1 MPNQKLSHIS
11 VYFLFTWLA
20 MSSALAEVG
29 EPCAR
34 VAGVVGMVS
43 YNQGYAIANG
53 EKLNQGSQIRTG
65 ENSRILLT
73 LRDRSELEI
82 GDNTELTLSACENV
96 QDSVRINLALQ
107 YGIVRVKVSKDKK
120 NQNREFK
127 LNTPTSTLGVRG
139 TEFYVTW
146 QQDPSGLLA
155 ERVAVSEGKVEIS
168 SNLDLGNTL
177 LVEKGSEFRAEG
189 RIRESGAAFKV
200 EPNGAPQVDKFTSSE
215 QEELEEYFQ
224 TEYPVSSAADQ
235 DSPRDIDSDLE
246 DKKIQQED
254 DSGIDFQNEDSFI
267 DNQEGIR
274 SEQYVR
280 RAILSTIVNTTGK
293 FDFNRIYMNH
303 LMGFSAI
310 YQMQNG
316 PRKFTKYTSGMQG
329 LSLGYVTKGGHAFEL
344 GLEASAVSNIFAGY
358 RYIWRPEKFSMWPF
372 FGAGVGTEI
381 SSVRL
386 SQGPS
391 EAESYGRL
399 GGMKQ
404 MGFGTLGVLIPV
416 VEVGIKAELRA
427 NFYGFDRM
435 VLTQGLG
442 LIIFI

>member
-1 MPNQKLSHIS
+1 MPNTKLLQIPI
-11 VYFLFTWLA
+11 FLILSWF
-20 MSSALAEVG
+20 ALTDASAEVG

-53 EKLNQGSQIRTG
+53 EKLNQGARIRTG

-73 LRDRSELEI
+73 LRDKSQLEI
-82 GDNTELTLSACENV
+82 GDNSELTLSACETI
-96 QDSVRINLALQ
+96 QESIRMNLELEF
-107 YGIVRVKVSKDKK
+107 GIVRVKVSKDVK
-120 NQNREFK
+120 NQKREFK
-127 LNTPTSTLGVRG
+127 VKTPTSVLGVRG
-139 TEFYVTW
+139 TEFYVIW

-155 ERVAVSEGKVEIS
+155 ERVAVSEGQVEINS
-168 SNLDLGNTL
+168 LFDQGNTL
-177 LVEKGSEFRAEG
+177 VLDGGSELRAEG
-189 RIRESGAAFKV
+189 RVREAASEARV
-200 EPNGAPQVDKFTSSE
+200 EPNGPPQVDKFTSAE
-215 QEELEEYFQ
+215 REELEEYFQ
-224 TEYPVSSAADQ
+224 TEYPVSSGTNEDPEREL
-235 DSPRDIDSDLE
+235 DSNLE
-246 DKKIQQED
+246 DKKLEED
-254 DSGIDFQNEDSFI
+254 DSGIDFKNEDSFI

-293 FDFNRIYMNH
+293 FDFNRVYLNH

-316 PRKFTKYTSGMQG
+316 PRNFTKYTSGMQG
-329 LSLGYVTKGGHAFEL
+329 FSVGYVTKNGHAIEL

-358 RYIWRPEKFSMWPF
+358 RYIWRPETFSMWPF
-372 FGAGVGTEI
+372 LGAGIGTEI

-386 SQGPS
+386 SQGPA

-416 VEVGIKAELRA
+416 VEVGIKAEVRA